1 MQQHYTNDTDAPK
14 YVGGK
19 LIPPGETR
27 LVDVPV
33 IAASAAA
40 AEVPQDPLLALAAGR
55 VADITAALPN
65 LDAEQVDVLLAAENG
80 RVGGPRKT
88 LIQALELRKLEIID
102 VAKRLADEAAARA
115 AAAEGSDS
123 APSDHGAEGAATGA
137 DDGGKAADDAGNAG
151 PTAGLQ
157 G

>member
-33 IAASAAA
+33 IAAGVAV
-40 AEVPQDPLLALAAGR
+40 AEAPQDPLLMLATGK
-55 VADITAALPN
+55 VTDITAALPN
-65 LDAEQVDVLLAAENG
+65 LDADQVDVLLATENG
-80 RVGGPRKT
+80 RAGGPRKT

-102 VAKRLADEAAARA
+102 VAKRLADEAAALA
-115 AAAEGSDS
+115 AAGSGLDPAAGDHS
-123 APSDHGAEGAATGA
+123 AAGGAG
-137 DDGGKAADDAGNAG
+137 DGGTAADDAGNAG
-151 PTAGLQ
+151 NTADPQ
-157 G
+157 D